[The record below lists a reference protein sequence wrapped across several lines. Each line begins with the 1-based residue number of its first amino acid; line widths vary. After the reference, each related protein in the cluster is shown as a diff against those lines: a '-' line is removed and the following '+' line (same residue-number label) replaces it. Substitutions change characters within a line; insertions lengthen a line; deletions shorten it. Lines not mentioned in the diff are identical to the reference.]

1 MFKKK
6 KFKKTIR
13 KRKKSVRIKKR
24 KSPVKARKNSHTFFI
39 LLIWIIY
46 GALVCY
52 LLFYTNLLS
61 ISKIEIKNAK
71 PEEKLQ
77 IESIFKKY
85 TDRVNSLKIKNSNFL
100 LFNEEGFRDEI
111 SKLPTIKKI
120 SLKKVFPD
128 SLKVEV
134 ERFDL
139 LMVVCEREIK
149 SQSCGLL
156 DTETGKLE
164 KTNIDLNSD
173 LYKKNKV
180 LYIVLEDKL
189 SKREIVIFPDILEQI
204 KFFYNNVTYSIDARI
219 SNKYY
224 AKTIG
229 VRDFYLL
236 TDEGWELR
244 VDFTQDMR
252 KVLFRLRQLFD
263 HIDEIQDRDKILF
276 IDTRNGEKLIYK
288 LRDSE
293 SKGKK

>member
-6 KFKKTIR
+6 N
-13 KRKKSVRIKKR
+13 KRITTKRRKSVRIKKR
-24 KSPVKARKNSHTFFI
+24 KSPIKARKNSHT
-39 LLIWIIY
+39 LLVFSMWIVY
-46 GALVCY
+46 LLLVIY
-52 LLFYTNLLS
+52 LLFYTNLFS

-77 IESIFKKY
+77 IESVFEKY
-85 TDRVNSLKIKNSNFL
+85 TNGVNSLKIKNSNFL
-100 LFNEEGFRDEI
+100 LFDEEGFRDEI
-111 SKLPTIKKI
+111 SKLPTIRKV
-120 SLKKVFPD
+120 SLKKVFPN

-156 DTETGKLE
+156 DAETGKLE

-189 SKREIVIFPDILEQI
+189 SDREIVIFPDILEQI

-252 KVLFRLRQLFD
+252 KVLFRLRQLFN

-288 LRDSE
+288 LRDSK
-293 SKGKK
+293 SKSKK